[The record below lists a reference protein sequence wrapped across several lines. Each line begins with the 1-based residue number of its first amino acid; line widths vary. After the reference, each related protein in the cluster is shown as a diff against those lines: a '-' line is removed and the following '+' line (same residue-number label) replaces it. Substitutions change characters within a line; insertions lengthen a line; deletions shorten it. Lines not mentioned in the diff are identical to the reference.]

1 MEPLTMALIASAVSA
16 GLPYAA
22 QVGKTAWDA
31 AWDVDAPDMS
41 GEMERK
47 RQQEEEQDEVF
58 RNLIAQRER
67 SYGRATGAALGAGG
81 GAGILGFNPVLMAQA
96 RQGELHAAE
105 DVGNIQR
112 DWLGAR
118 QASEASRMQAVQETG
133 RGIMAASSTG
143 VGRRKRFR
151 AMAEGYGA
159 GTPEYDRLMAMS
171 SMA

>member
-16 GLPYAA
+16 GLPYVA
-22 QVGKTAWDA
+22 QAGKTAWDA

-47 RQQEEEQDEVF
+47 RQQDDEQNEMF
-58 RNLIAQRER
+58 QALIDQRMQAA
-67 SYGRATGAALGAGG
+67 GRVTGASLATGEAG
-81 GAGILGFNPVLMAQA
+81 LMGFNPVLRAQA
-96 RQGELHAAE
+96 RQGERHAML

-143 VGRRKRFR
+143 PGRRKRFA

-171 SMA
+171 TMA